1 MHETRVWPLGWE
13 DPLEKGLATHSSIL
27 AWRIPWTEEPGE
39 LQSMR
44 LQRQTQLK
52 RFSMHASCNPG
63 EIWQAANSRLWCGD
77 GGKWIDSK
85 YILITYNRK
94 KSQKGHHI
102 YIYIC
107 ITLLCLKHFQSTIL
121 QIFLY
126 SFNYWRTFRLLLCLS
141 YCKKYCYEHWGVY
154 IFWGFVVVVSCIFL
168 NQNFLLIH
176 VQEWACLDYTVTLF
190 LVFFYF
196 YFLKYISAILVK
208 NF

>member
-27 AWRIPWTEEPGE
+27 AWRIPWTEEPDE

-52 RFSMHASCNPG
+52 WFSMHASCNPG

-102 YIYIC
+102 YIYVYIY
-107 ITLLCLKHFQSTIL
+107 IYIYMYVSLCYAWNIFNQLYFKFFFIHSTIEGHL
-121 QIFLY
+121 GCFYVSAFVKSTAMNTGVHI
-126 SFNYWRTFRLLLCLS
+126 SSGDLLLLFHVS
-141 YCKKYCYEHWGVY
+141 FWIR
-154 IFWGFVVVVSCIFL
+154 IFSWYMSRSG
-168 NQNFLLIH
+168 
-176 VQEWACLDYTVTLF
+176 
-190 LVFFYF
+190 LVW
-196 YFLKYISAILVK
+196 IIR
-208 NF
+208 